1 MENSMLTIKDKN
13 IFSDNGDLLKV
24 IDCPKNLSGSDL
36 TQTSDYEFHCDRCEK
51 QVVATDYLNEP
62 AIIQLLADAP
72 DTCLKISRFDP
83 LFRFES

>member
-1 MENSMLTIKDKN
+1 MLTIKDKT
-13 IFSDNGDLLKV
+13 IFADDGALLKV
-24 IDCPKNLSGSDL
+24 IDCPKNVDDSDL
-36 TQTSDYEFHCDRCEK
+36 TQTSDHEFRCDGCAK
-51 QVVATDYLNEP
+51 QVVATDYLSEP

>member
-1 MENSMLTIKDKN
+1 MLTIKDKT
-13 IFSDNGDLLKV
+13 IFADDGALLKV
-24 IDCPKNLSGSDL
+24 IDCPKNVSDPDL
-36 TQTSDYEFHCDRCEK
+36 TQTSDHEFRCGGCEK
-51 QVVATDYLNEP
+51 QVVATDYLSEP